1 MGFSDSHLPFP
12 IQDAFFSGLLDSS
25 GRAKSTD
32 CDGMRRC
39 QRLPEFTHPVDS
51 ARPHPVTSN
60 RVPEKSPQFRVFAL
74 SSVTCRGR
82 TLTSV
87 RDGSVVRAQP
97 FAEIVRLP
105 QRSTIERFTGL
116 GSRFWV
122 PRFVLPRVAQPPM
135 PENKNRGA
143 MN

>member
-1 MGFSDSHLPFP
+1 MYGVFRFPSSIP
-12 IQDAFFSGLLDSS
+12 IQDAFFSSLDSS

-60 RVPEKSPQFRVFAL
+60 RVPEKSPQFHVFAL
-74 SSVTCRGR
+74 SSVPCRGR

-105 QRSTIERFTGL
+105 QRSTIESSRFSVPVL
-116 GSRFWV
+116 GSEVR
-122 PRFVLPRVAQPPM
+122 AAEGGSGTDA
-135 PENKNRGA
+135 ENKNRGA